1 MSWRYYGS
9 EQLDPPCDERLGQCY
24 DEGTDTEAD
33 EKEAAEIEKAE
44 YLRDIAQYD

>member
-1 MSWRYYGS
+1 MIIYNSPMDYPES
-9 EQLDPPCDERLGQCY
+9 EMFDEEEYQ
-24 DEGTDTEAD
+24 TEAD